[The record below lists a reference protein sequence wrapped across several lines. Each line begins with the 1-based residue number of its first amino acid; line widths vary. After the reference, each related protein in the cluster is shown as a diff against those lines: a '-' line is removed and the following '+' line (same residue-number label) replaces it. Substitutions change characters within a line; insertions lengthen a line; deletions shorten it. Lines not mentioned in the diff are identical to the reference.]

1 MNSTFQTCYIL
12 ENKSGSEG
20 TYFINNEYKT
30 LFPGQ
35 KIELTRRPT
44 NVTNNII
51 ITIYRKRIG
60 EQILYKKPKTVT
72 KK

>member
-1 MNSTFQTCYIL
+1 MTSTFQTCYIL

-20 TYFINNEYKT
+20 TYFIDNEYKT
-30 LFPGQ
+30 LFPYQ
-35 KIELTRRPT
+35 KIELTKRPT
-44 NVTNNII
+44 NVTNNIM

-60 EQILYKKPKTVT
+60 EQILYKKPKTV